1 MQAKDNSRHYA
12 GMLKT
17 EDIRYLVVHCSDTPD
32 EEWVTAA
39 DIHAMHLGFGWD
51 GAGYHVSI
59 TRDGV
64 CHAGRP
70 EYWQGAH
77 VRGRNHDSL
86 GVCLIGR
93 HLFTGSQF
101 AALETL
107 LVAWQGRHPK
117 AEVVGHRDIQETS
130 KTCPNFDAGQWW
142 QNHNPLSAQ
151 TALVGVSC
159 APIYKVPPALNSLPP
174 APETEALMGE
184 LVEIQCPEQVSGF
197 VEIMLR
203 TDGYKGWMAASCLC
217 RSPDDLNQQSRQ
229 KITVSKTIVTAAP
242 DVKSA
247 PLASLSMGAIVT
259 VEGKEDSYTEVSL
272 SRRAGIQQIGYL
284 PSHTLSPTIK
294 DSGARAVDWPA
305 FGEKF
310 LGVPYRWGGRSAA
323 GLDCSALL
331 QLSLAAAGFNVP
343 RDSSPQLAFM
353 KPATKTQDTRFKDY
367 QRGDILFWDGHV
379 GICVSTELLLHANA
393 YHASVAIEK
402 IEQAINR
409 IRSHFGEPTEHIDGE
424 LLLQLF

>member
-1 MQAKDNSRHYA
+1 
-12 GMLKT
+12 MLKP

-32 EEWVTAA
+32 DEGVSAA

-51 GAGYHVSI
+51 GVGYHVII
-59 TRDGV
+59 TQDGL

-70 EYWQGAH
+70 EFWQGAH
-77 VRGRNHDSL
+77 VKGRNHDSL

-93 HLFTGSQF
+93 HLFTSAQYV
-101 AALETL
+101 ALETL
-107 LVAWQGRHPK
+107 LLGWQGRYPN

-142 QNHNPLSAQ
+142 QSHNPLAAQ
-151 TALVGVSC
+151 TAIIGVSC
-159 APIYKVPPALNSLPP
+159 APLYRAPPALNNLPP

-184 LVEIQCPEQVSGF
+184 LVEIQSQEQVSGYAE
-197 VEIMLR
+197 VRLT
-203 TDGYKGWMAASCLC
+203 TDGYKGWISVSCLF
-217 RSPDDLNQQSRQ
+217 RTPYDLNHQNRQ
-229 KITVSKTIVTAAP
+229 KITVAKVIVTAAP

-259 VEGKEDSYTEVSL
+259 VEGKEDSYSEVRL
-272 SRRAGIQQIGYL
+272 SRRAGIQKIGYL
-284 PSHTLSPTIK
+284 PSHTLSPAIR
-294 DSGARAVDWPA
+294 DVEARASDWPA

-310 LGVPYRWGGRSAA
+310 LGAPYKWGGRSAA

-343 RDSSPQLAFM
+343 RDSTPQLAFM
-353 KPATKTQDTRFKDY
+353 KPAAKTQDTRFKKY

-379 GICVSTELLLHANA
+379 GICVSTELVLHANA

-409 IRSHFGEPTEHIDGE
+409 IKSHFGEPIEHIDGA